1 MDKRQEMIEMCKEL
15 RLPSIRSFIQED
27 DMWKQHQTAEN
38 FLYHALV
45 QEMQDREVRA
55 KANRIRLAN
64 FPEKKLLTELETER
78 LPQNAAS
85 RLPHLKKLDFIQE
98 KQNVLLIGSPGT
110 GKTHIADW
118 FRY

>member
-1 MDKRQEMIEMCKEL
+1 MIEMCKEL
-15 RLPSIRSFIQED
+15 RLPSIRGFIQDD
-27 DMWKQHQTAEN
+27 DMWKQYQTAED

-55 KANRIRLAN
+55 KANRIRSAN

-85 RLPHLKKLDFIQE
+85 RLSHLKKLDFIQE
-98 KQNVLLIGSPGT
+98 N
-110 GKTHIADW
+110 KT
-118 FRY
+118 FY